1 MLITLKILHFIGL
14 MMGGGAGFGSMIV
27 MGAIRRADDA
37 GKATLMPLRPKL
49 ANIGL
54 AGVVLLWLTGI
65 AMALMGAAASQ
76 LGLWFWLKMVAAGA
90 ILAVAVYGLI
100 VRRRMA
106 AGLPVPAYAARLPI
120 LASPLSVIAVI
131 LAVLAFNQVY

>member
-14 MMGGGAGFGSMIV
+14 MMGGGAGFGSMV
-27 MGAIRRADDA
+27 LMRALRKADDA
-37 GKATLMPLRPKL
+37 GKAALMPMRPTL

-65 AMALMGAAASQ
+65 GMALMGGAAGS
-76 LGLWFWLKMVAAGA
+76 LGLWFWLKLLAAAG
-90 ILAVAVYGLI
+90 ILAIGVYGVI

-106 AGLPVPAYAARLPI
+106 AGQPVPAYAARLPM
-120 LASPLSVIAVI
+120 LASPLSILAVV
-131 LAVLAFNQVY
+131 LAVLAFN